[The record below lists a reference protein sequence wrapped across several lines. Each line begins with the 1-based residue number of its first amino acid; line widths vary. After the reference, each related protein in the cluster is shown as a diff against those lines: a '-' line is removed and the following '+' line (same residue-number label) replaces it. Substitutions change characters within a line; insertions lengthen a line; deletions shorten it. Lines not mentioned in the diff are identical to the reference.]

1 MDTDWLDVLLH
12 LNSVLQD
19 WALTLVDSVWFYVG
33 VFSFSL
39 IDAIFPVVPSESV
52 LIAGA
57 SAIAHTSAW
66 WLPVLFLAG
75 ATGAWCGDQLAY
87 WFGRKFDVRKHRMF
101 QGERG
106 QRTLMWAERR
116 LEKSGTTF
124 IIAARFVPMGRLAV
138 NLTAGALRYPYPRFR
153 GVSAIAAGIW
163 ALWSIGLGTL
173 AGEAFSHNL
182 LLSIVIG
189 VTGGVLVGLLVDRIL
204 GWFGLTSP
212 DLPDLAQEID
222 EGIKTGQIEV
232 RPPLRERVSEFRS
245 SHQMDDAGVL
255 GPEDLSV
262 TGHADDATATAGG
275 AASLQESDGR

>member
-1 MDTDWLDVLLH
+1 MSTDWLDTLLH

-19 WALTLVDSVWFYVG
+19 WALTLVDSPWFYLG
-33 VFSFSL
+33 VFVFAGV
-39 IDAIFPVVPSESV
+39 DAIFPVVPSESV

-66 WLPVLFLAG
+66 WLPVLFIAG
-75 ATGAWCGDQLAY
+75 AAGAWCGDQLAY

-106 QRTLMWAERR
+106 QRTLVWAERR

-153 GVSAIAAGIW
+153 GVSAVAAGIW

-189 VTGGVLVGLLVDRIL
+189 VTGGIVVGLLVDRIL

-232 RPPLRERVSEFRS
+232 RPPLRERVAERRA
-245 SHQMDDAGVL
+245 SHHLDDAGSL
-255 GPEDLSV
+255 G
-262 TGHADDATATAGG
+262 ADGVEESSAAVSKDCDA
-275 AASLQESDGR
+275 R